1 MRFTVEDQ
9 LYNHGFLVQRV
20 MLSPE
25 GILITMVVVGESES
39 SDDFHVAPAQG
50 TSFVKSAFESE
61 RALMNTSFFLSIDA
75 IAEDAGG
82 EGEEVGGGDTGVE
95 LIAAAAYDFLPATV
109 DLCC

>member
-39 SDDFHVAPAQG
+39 SDDFHVAPAQR
-50 TSFVKSAFESE
+50 TSFMKSAFESE
-61 RALMNTSFFLSIDA
+61 RALMNTSFFLSTDA

-82 EGEEVGGGDTGVE
+82 EGEES
-95 LIAAAAYDFLPATV
+95 AAETQVSNSSRQPHTTS
-109 DLCC
+109 CQQQ